1 MMTVP
6 TRVLLQDLQD
16 KTEKV
21 LLSVHLFDALSFNQL
36 CTKPANGGWSIAE
49 CLQHLNLYG
58 HYYLPHIH
66 AAMTPNN
73 LWQSYDTIYRST
85 WLGNQFAN
93 SMLPGKSGEF
103 NKLKAP
109 KSKQPLSEQMP
120 QTVLQDFYT
129 QQDDYKKI
137 LASADAYNVNKAKTS
152 ISIMP
157 VVKINLGDVLRFC
170 VNHHVRHVQQAMRVY
185 NQLFANPT
193 SNTA

>member
-21 LLSVHLFDALSFNQL
+21 LEAVHAFDGLTFIQL
-36 CTKPANGGWSIAE
+36 CTKPNNGGWSIAE

-58 HYYLPHIH
+58 QYYLPHIH
-66 AAMTPNN
+66 DAMTPNN

-93 SMLPGKSGEF
+93 SMLPSKNGTFK
-103 NKLKAP
+103 KLKAP
-109 KSKQPLSEQMP
+109 KSKQPFWSSIPE
-120 QTVLQDFYT
+120 TVLQDFYA

-137 LASADAYNVNKAKTS
+137 LASADAYNLNKAKTS

-157 VVKINLGDVLRFC
+157 IVKINLGDVLRFC
-170 VNHHVRHVQQAMRVY
+170 VNHHVRHVQQAKQVFQEL
-185 NQLFANPT
+185 QLNNKNVAE
-193 SNTA
+193 